1 MADGGIS
8 QRKAEHLVIAAS
20 GAADFHRPTLFEDVR
35 LLHCALPERATA
47 EIDLSTTL
55 LGREIRA
62 PLMVTGMTGGTPE
75 AGEINRAL
83 AAAAAA
89 HGIPFGLGSQR
100 AMLLHPELASTYEVR
115 RAAPDVYLFAN
126 FGAVQLAALP
136 TAAVRE
142 VVARVEADALC
153 IHLNPAQEMA
163 QPGGDRDFRGALDAI
178 ARVVAELGRPVMVKE
193 TGCGISPAVARQ
205 LVAAGVRAI
214 DVSGGGGTSWTAV
227 ESHRASGA
235 EKARG
240 QELWD
245 WGIPTAAAVA
255 WLSAEGLPA
264 EGVDMVASGGI
275 RNGLDLARALALGAR
290 AGGLAQPALRAVQE
304 GGRAGGEAYL
314 QQVIEGLRAA
324 LLLTGLGKAS
334 DLATAPRVIT
344 GELAA
349 WLAQRPPA
357 LPAQRPP
364 ASPAQRP

>member
-8 QRKAEHLVIAAS
+8 QRKAEHLAIAAS

-47 EIDLSTTL
+47 DIDLGTTL
-55 LGREIRA
+55 LGRAIRA

-100 AMLLHPELASTYEVR
+100 AMLLHPELTPTYEVR

-178 ARVVAELGRPVMVKE
+178 ARLVAELGRPVMVKE
-193 TGCGISPAVARQ
+193 TGCGISPAVARR

-255 WLSAEGLPA
+255 WLADADSGLPA
-264 EGVDMVASGGI
+264 AGVDIVASGGI
-275 RNGLDLARALALGAR
+275 RTGLDLARALALGAR

-314 QQVIEGLRAA
+314 QRVIDGLRAA
-324 LLLTGLGKAS
+324 VLLTGAAKAS
-334 DLATAPRVIT
+334 DLANAPRVIT
-344 GELAA
+344 GELAF
-349 WLAQRPPA
+349 WLAQRP
-357 LPAQRPP
+357 R
-364 ASPAQRP
+364 

>member
-8 QRKAEHLVIAAS
+8 QRKAEHLAIAAS
-20 GAADFHRPTLFEDVR
+20 GAADFHRPTLFEDVH
-35 LLHCALPERATA
+35 LLHCALPERAA
-47 EIDLSTTL
+47 ADVDLATTL
-55 LGREIRA
+55 LGRPIRA

-100 AMLLHPELASTYEVR
+100 AMLLHPELAPTFEVR

-126 FGAVQLAALP
+126 FGAVQLAELP

-193 TGCGISPAVARQ
+193 TGCGISPAVARR

-227 ESHRASGA
+227 ESHRAAGV

-245 WGIPTAAAVA
+245 WGIPTAAAIG
-255 WLSAEGLPA
+255 WLAAEGLPA
-264 EGVDMVASGGI
+264 AGVDLIASGGI
-275 RNGLDLARALALGAR
+275 RSGLDVARALALGAR

-314 QQVIEGLRAA
+314 G
-324 LLLTGLGKAS
+324 
-334 DLATAPRVIT
+334 RVID
-344 GELAA
+344 GLSSAA
-349 WLAQRPPA
+349 
-357 LPAQRPP
+357 
-364 ASPAQRP
+364 AS

>member
-8 QRKAEHLVIAAS
+8 QRKAEHLTIAAS

-47 EIDLSTTL
+47 DIDLGTTL
-55 LGREIRA
+55 LGRAIRA

-89 HGIPFGLGSQR
+89 LGIPFGLGSQR
-100 AMLLHPELASTYEVR
+100 AMLVHPELASTYEVR

-163 QPGGDRDFRGALDAI
+163 QPGGDRDFSGALDAI

-193 TGCGISPAVARQ
+193 TGCGISPAVARR
-205 LVAAGVRAI
+205 LVSVGVRAI

-227 ESHRASGA
+227 ESHRAEGA
-235 EKARG
+235 EKTRG

-255 WLSAEGLPA
+255 WLADEGLPA
-264 EGVDMVASGGI
+264 AGVDVVASGGI

-290 AGGLAQPALRAVQE
+290 AGGLAQPALRAVQQ

-324 LLLTGLGKAS
+324 VLLTGVAKAS
-334 DLATAPRVIT
+334 DLASAPRVIT
-344 GELAA
+344 GELAS
-349 WLAQRPPA
+349 WLAQRPVDDG
-357 LPAQRPP
+357 
-364 ASPAQRP
+364 